1 MFNPPPAGG
10 HGRGPGHGHDH
21 SLGHSHSHGQGH
33 DRRHSR
39 HGSIAISTS
48 ASTSTFPHRSASP
61 SPVASPASPTPDGL
75 SRRLS
80 WNRPRDVAPDK
91 DNLFPPY
98 AVTPSTSTSLIGLGA
113 GAGATGGGAGL
124 GGFASSSR
132 THLFDPREE
141 RDIAYAGLGNGADIW
156 GDTTYTG
163 QNQIDPSPVTSPLP
177 TTTNTA
183 TSTPFDEI
191 PSAATQ
197 SHPLAHPR
205 AQAPFF
211 RKYDSEISLA
221 SSSSRSQRSFDRQRD
236 SFDQATERLTPGPA
250 ALGYELPSN
259 SGLGSGQSHG
269 SSDIKNSGSPGRSP
283 GKHRKPYGEDGL
295 ARSSTLRTVS
305 RTLRKA
311 SGRVV
316 NIMGVDRDKEKEKER
331 DLGLRRLASKDDVDD
346 DEEGDGN
353 DLKKRGDEERGTG
366 TIGLGIQGAD
376 VPPPLRPDPRP
387 PEGLRGRTLGVFGR
401 NSKTRKAMDG
411 LMRYPATEPTIL
423 ILIILNV
430 VVLAI
435 QSSKPLNEPRQDDGY
450 FRTWADFVLLALFCI
465 FTLEMFAR
473 IVVTGLILDPERSV
487 RDFFHGPSGLIPVV
501 QRRFGWAQSNLQ
513 RNLSKSRKVSNRAA
527 WRSHSDSLTKA
538 AAKSASLSKNAS
550 KDDKKRSIPLPNLP
564 EAPFQKA
571 IANTKSLSKQGRP
584 YLRHSWHR
592 IDMVAVLA
600 FWITFFLAVTGYE
613 ATADRHVY
621 IFRALS
627 VLRAGRLLVITSG
640 TTTILHSLKRAGP
653 MLITVA
659 YFLIF
664 AAGIFSIIGV
674 QSFRGSFRRACI
686 LTDPQN
692 ATNQITLERQC
703 GGYLDPETLLNV
715 PYLDSD
721 GDPSTISPKGYICP
735 LGQICMTTDEN
746 PNNGVNSFD
755 NVFASL
761 VQVII
766 IVSVNTWAPVMY
778 SAMDSD
784 FFSSAFYFLAGVIVL
799 NFWLMNLLVA
809 VVVNTFSD
817 IRAETKRSAFGGDET
832 FLGTDPQWATEKKK
846 RKVTNWFFRLYEK
859 TELFW
864 VLLIVA
870 DLVAQGTKTAQ
881 SSQNMLQLLKNIE
894 IAFTLAFDLEMIIRV
909 IGYFPDWRSF
919 FSSGRNSFDLFLAI
933 VCSIIQI
940 PAISSGSVYPWLTVF
955 QLLRWYRVILA
966 FPRMKPLLVT
976 VFGSFAG
983 LLNMVVFMFLMNFLG
998 ALMALQLFRGDLEE
1012 GETITFSQTYNSFL
1026 GIYQIFSSENWT
1038 DILYNVMGSEDQYKQ
1053 NIIAAIFLCGWFLFS
1068 NFIVLQ
1074 MFIAVINENFAIA
1087 EEQKRKQQIEAFIRK
1102 AEPQSAHVSWIDRL
1116 NPYRL
1121 MTARHTAVKV
1131 ATLPPNL
1138 VLPLKQNIGAD
1149 VGSVPTSDLG
1159 AWGTTSGAKGAMR
1172 RLLGRDKDE
1181 SAIPLRNLRHSTSAK
1196 FEELDGDNEDDRGLT
1211 DLLPPLN
1218 AGPSTDEHMDAL
1230 RERRNQQAD
1239 FIAAHPSFDQSLWIF
1254 KQSNPVRRFCQACV
1268 APAYGDRIFGRPAHP
1283 VLQLVVK
1290 TIVFCAVVA
1299 SVAVAAVASP
1309 SYRRGYY
1316 AKNGV
1321 FRGTWFD
1328 LSEVALGMVFV
1339 IEAAIKI
1346 IADGF
1351 MFAPN
1356 AYLLSLWNVLD
1367 FIILI
1372 TLLINTTTSLIFIG
1386 GLSRVTRALKSFR
1399 ALRLITLFSRL
1410 RDTLHAVL
1418 FAGALKILDASILM
1432 VLYLIPFAVWGLNIF
1447 SGLLYY
1453 CNDDDSTG
1461 LATCSGQFSTSFL
1474 DDSLPYLVPR
1484 VWANPTLDESKWA
1497 FDSFRE
1503 SILILFEIVSLEGW
1517 IDVMASVMNI
1527 SGRDLQPQNMAS
1539 QWNAIYMLIFNLFG
1553 GVIILTLFVSIIIKN
1568 FSTRSGNA
1576 LLTSEQRQWVDL
1588 SKFIKAQ
1595 TPSQLPKGRPNLPFK
1610 AWCYDRAVNK
1620 YGIWAHIFTWI
1631 YYIHILL
1638 LMMQDFSNNIL
1649 TDVQL
1654 DLIFLILTVLYAID
1668 LLVRFYGLGFKS
1680 FRANGWNLF
1689 DVVVITGS
1697 FATTIPA
1704 LQAASA
1710 GEAGNQ
1716 VNIQLQ
1722 KLFLVS
1728 ISLKLVQ
1735 RISSL
1740 NQLFKTSVASLPAI
1754 GNLFL
1759 LWATLFIFYA
1769 ILFLE
1774 VFGLTKQGNS
1784 AGTRFQNYY
1793 SFGNALVMLS
1803 FMSTGEGWNAYMHD
1817 YTISYPR
1824 CTESDN
1830 FLQSDCGS
1838 APGAYTLFISWN
1850 IVSMYIFLNMFTGVV
1865 VESFAYVYQR
1875 PGGSSLN
1882 REEMRA
1888 FKRLWAEFDTERTG
1902 YIRRRDFIRFF
1913 SRLTG
1918 VLEVRSYPVEFSIP
1932 NMVRHALPDPVDN
1945 ATGKAYVVTGVKR
1958 AVDVRRVEAQIAQID
1973 YRRVRE
1979 RRQLFSRLYNEARI
1993 SEEPNRGISFTAM
2006 LMMLAHYKLID
2017 DEKALQLDDL
2027 LVRRA
2032 KTERVTDLVSL
2043 DRVRGLLRTI
2053 YWRRRF
2059 LAGREERRR
2068 QLNAESEGIP
2078 AIVIEPMPSTPPMEE
2093 LAEDRNPFH
2102 APAALERER
2111 ERAREREREKDNGQ
2125 QASRS
2130 SSVSTSPAASR
2141 QSSPRISLDASPGMG
2156 MGVGSHPLSPD
2167 VTLSQPVDRHSPA
2180 LSVGSAGR
2188 PGSSPAGPG
2197 RPSVSR
2203 QVSNASMLSSE
2214 DAHYRRDSSSPTE
2227 EVLADDYFDSMAT
2240 SVWGDMMREAVDKED
2255 A

>member
-1 MFNPPPAGG
+1 MFNPPAG
-10 HGRGPGHGHDH
+10 GPGHTHTRNPN
-21 SLGHSHSHGQGH
+21 S
-33 DRRHSR
+33 HSR
-39 HGSIAISTS
+39 HASIAISTS
-48 ASTSTFPHRSASP
+48 ASTSTFPHRSTSP

-80 WNRPRDVAPDK
+80 WNRPRE
-91 DNLFPPY
+91 
-98 AVTPSTSTSLIGLGA
+98 AVR
-113 GAGATGGGAGL
+113 GGGPQDHQNLYPPSSQSNSVPLAGL
-124 GGFASSSR
+124 GGSGPASSSR

-156 GDTTYTG
+156 GDTPYTG
-163 QNQIDPSPVTSPLP
+163 QNNINPSPLTSPLP
-177 TTTNTA
+177 TSA
-183 TSTPFDEI
+183 TSTPFDEFLPA
-191 PSAATQ
+191 PSQ
-197 SHPLAHPR
+197 VHPG
-205 AQAPFF
+205 APFF

-221 SSSSRSQRSFDRQRD
+221 SADTVSDRHRD

-250 ALGYELPSN
+250 ALGYDLSVPNN
-259 SGLGSGQSHG
+259 SVSSSPGRSSGNNN
-269 SSDIKNSGSPGRSP
+269 IKNSGSPGRSP
-283 GKHRKPYGEDGL
+283 GKHRKPYDANGL

-305 RTLRKA
+305 RTIRKA

-316 NIMGVDRDKEKEKER
+316 NIMGVDRDKDKDR
-331 DLGLRRLASKDDVDD
+331 DPGHGLKRLASNDD
-346 DEEGDGN
+346 DEEEEEDIN
-353 DLKKRGDEERGTG
+353 AKRGGGQDEERG
-366 TIGLGIQGAD
+366 TIGLGIQGTD
-376 VPPPLRPDPRP
+376 VPPSLRPDPRP

-435 QSSKPLNEPRQDDGY
+435 QSAKPLNEPRQDDGY
-450 FRTWADFVLLALFCI
+450 FQTWADFVLLALFCI

-487 RDFFHGPSGLIPVV
+487 RDFLYGPAGMIPVV
-501 QRRFGWAQSNLQ
+501 QRRFGRAQSNLH
-513 RNLSKSRKVSNRAA
+513 RNLSKSKTSHRAA
-527 WRSHSDSLTKA
+527 WRSHSESLTRA
-538 AAKSASLSKNAS
+538 AGTSVALSKNAT
-550 KDDKKRSIPLPNLP
+550 KDDKKRGIPLPNLP

-571 IANTKSLSKQGRP
+571 IANTKSLSAQGRP

-592 IDMVAVLA
+592 IDMIAVLA
-600 FWITFFLAVTGYE
+600 FWITFFLALTGYE

-674 QSFRGSFRRACI
+674 QSFRGSFRRACV

-692 ATNQITLERQC
+692 STNQITLERQC

-735 LGQICMTTDEN
+735 LGQVCITTDSN

-832 FLGTDPQWATEKKK
+832 FLGTDPQWAAEKKQ
-846 RKVTNWFFRLYEK
+846 RKVTNWFLRLYEK

-870 DLVAQGTKTAQ
+870 DLVAQGTKTAE
-881 SSQNMLQLLKNIE
+881 SSQDMLQLLKNIE

-933 VCSIIQI
+933 TCSIIQI
-940 PAISSGSVYPWLTVF
+940 PAISSGGVYPWLTVF

-966 FPRMKPLLVT
+966 FPRMKPLLAT

-1012 GETITFSQTYNSFL
+1012 GDTITFSQTYNSFL

-1038 DILYNVMGSEDQYKQ
+1038 DILYNVMGSEGQYKQ

-1149 VGSVPTSDLG
+1149 VGNVPTSDLG
-1159 AWGTTSGAKGAMR
+1159 AWGSTSGAKGAMR
-1172 RLLGRDKDE
+1172 RLLGRDKEE

-1196 FEELDGDNEDDRGLT
+1196 SQELDGDNDDDRGLT

-1299 SVAVAAVASP
+1299 SVTVAAVASP

-1316 AKNGV
+1316 AENGV

-1453 CNDDDSTG
+1453 CNDEDSTG
-1461 LATCSGQFSTSFL
+1461 LATCSGQFSTSPV
-1474 DDSLPYLVPR
+1474 DNSLPYLVPR

-1576 LLTSEQRQWVDL
+1576 LLTTEQRQWVDL

-1620 YGIWAHIFTWI
+1620 YGIWANIFTWI
-1631 YYIHILL
+1631 YYIHMLL

-1774 VFGLTKQGNS
+1774 VFGLTKAGNS

-1793 SFGNALVMLS
+1793 SFGNALVMLA

-1824 CTESDN
+1824 CTESGN
-1830 FLQSDCGS
+1830 FLESDCGS

-1918 VLEVRSYPVEFSIP
+1918 VLEVRPYPIEFSIP
-1932 NMVRHALPDPVDN
+1932 NMVRQALPDPVDN
-1945 ATGKAYVVTGVKR
+1945 ATGKAYVVNGVKR
-1958 AVDVRRVEAQIAQID
+1958 AVDLRRVEAQIAQID

-1993 SEEPNRGISFTAM
+1993 SEEPNKGISFTAM

-2093 LAEDRNPFH
+2093 LVEDRNPFH

-2111 ERAREREREKDNGQ
+2111 VREREGER
-2125 QASRS
+2125 ASRS
-2130 SSVSTSPAASR
+2130 PSVSPSPPRSSPVSR
-2141 QSSPRISLDASPGMG
+2141 QASPRASLDATPGIGVGMG
-2156 MGVGSHPLSPD
+2156 ASAGIGVGSHPLSPD
-2167 VTLSQPVDRHSPA
+2167 VTLNQSLSRHSPA
-2180 LSVGSAGR
+2180 LSIGSA
-2188 PGSSPAGPG
+2188 AGLPTSAGQG

-2203 QVSNASMLSSE
+2203 QMSNGSMLSSE
-2214 DAHYRRDSSSPTE
+2214 DAHYRR
-2227 EVLADDYFDSMAT
+2227 
-2240 SVWGDMMREAVDKED
+2240 
-2255 A
+2255 